1 MICEANW
8 LHILCN
14 VNLNFLVKRL
24 ILLLVKPKYLIV
36 YLPEAI
42 ITTTPCKVWAHS
54 RDLLLLAPSANLGE
68 QFSHYGIYR
77 TTWRAG
83 LTFKQLPTFNELI
96 LPTSRLLQP
105 AVQYFKSLQY
115 SLVLIVKPL
124 WDISYSVYFSTLIC
138 SKVVSISIWSRV
150 LHYISCSQLNHDR
163 PDESRYIRYIY
174 SKYIS
179 KYIYIL
185 FM

>member
-1 MICEANW
+1 MIREANW

-14 VNLNFLVKRL
+14 VSLNFQMKHFK
-24 ILLLVKPKYLIV
+24 LLLVEPKYLIV

-42 ITTTPCKVWAHS
+42 ITATPCKVWAHS

-105 AVQYFKSLQY
+105 TVQYFKSLQY
-115 SLVLIVKPL
+115 SLILIVKRL
-124 WDISYSVYFSTLIC
+124 WVIIYSVYFSSLIR
-138 SKVVSISIWSRV
+138 SKFVSIPIWGRV
-150 LHYISCSQLNHDR
+150 LYYISFNQLNHDW
-163 PDESRYIRYIY
+163 PDNSI
-174 SKYIS
+174 KQ
-179 KYIYIL
+179 YIYIYIYI
-185 FM
+185 